1 MDNGKSYK
9 AVYDENIILMYKGE
23 LTFDLITTIIST
35 LENKMTE
42 LESDRKIKKK
52 FYSIIT
58 ECIQNLYYH
67 IDESLKNEQ
76 ALGEYDSRAALV
88 LITARE
94 RFYSLVTGNY
104 VPSGQVEKI
113 QERLD
118 KINSVPADGLREL
131 YKRALNDS
139 GFSDKGTGGLGFID
153 IARKTGQKLI
163 YKFHPVSDDYSYF
176 TFQVKLPHMKGF
188 IADREARLQF
198 YLYLA
203 ALFLALAAVFRPVL
217 FTRPAGAFLVLTN
230 LMLGYNLLRAVMRYR
245 STKVLLNQVESH

>member
-42 LESDRKIKKK
+42 LESDRKIKKR

-67 IDESLKNEQ
+67 IDESLKTNQ

-104 VPSGQVEKI
+104 IPSGQVEKI
-113 QERLD
+113 RERLD

-176 TFQVKLPHMKGF
+176 TFQVKLP
-188 IADREARLQF
+188 
-198 YLYLA
+198 
-203 ALFLALAAVFRPVL
+203 
-217 FTRPAGAFLVLTN
+217 
-230 LMLGYNLLRAVMRYR
+230 R
-245 STKVLLNQVESH
+245 SF